1 MTDKVKKDNIFSG
14 LEHLGF
20 DEIDNLELYNNAG
33 NKEEEKKDQPS
44 KVNEAEKQKSLLY
57 DRELTCPV
65 CQNVFKA
72 RAVKTS
78 AARMLKKD
86 SDFFIRY
93 GNIDPYFYDVWLCN
107 ICGYASM
114 KRDFDK
120 IRSHQIE
127 KIQKNISFKW
137 RGRNYSDIYD
147 VNVAIERFKLSLL
160 NYCVMDARSSSKAMN
175 CLKIAWMYRLLEDFE
190 NELTFIKQAL
200 EGFNDAYYNE
210 DFPIYGMDRYTTLYL
225 IGELNRRIGDT
236 GQAMIWFSKVIT
248 TPNIPQKLKE
258 LARDQKDL
266 IKEASEQ
273 LKETL
278 EIESE
283 PEKTPKKGFL
293 SRFFK

>member
-1 MTDKVKKDNIFSG
+1 MTDRLKKDNIFSG

-20 DEIDNLELYNNAG
+20 DEIDNLELYNNNL
-33 NKEEEKKDQPS
+33 NKEEKREAS
-44 KVNEAEKQKSLLY
+44 KTFSEYEKQKSLLY

-65 CQNVFKA
+65 CENIFKA
-72 RAVKTS
+72 RSVKTS

-107 ICGYASM
+107 ICGYAAM

-127 KIQKNISFKW
+127 KIQKQISFKW
-137 RGRNYSDIYD
+137 KGRTYPDIYD
-147 VNVAIERFKLSLL
+147 VNIAIERFKLSLL
-160 NYCVMDARSSSKAMN
+160 NYCVIDARSSSKAMN
-175 CLKIAWMYRLLEDFE
+175 CLKIAWMYRLQEDFE
-190 NELTFIKQAL
+190 NEHIFIQQAL
-200 EGFNDAYYNE
+200 EGFNNAYYNE
-210 DFPIYGMDRYTTLYL
+210 DFPIYGMDRYTTMYL
-225 IGELNRRIGDT
+225 IGELSRRIGDIE
-236 GQAMIWFSKVIT
+236 QALIWFSKVIT
-248 TPNIPQKLKE
+248 TPSIPQKLKE

-266 IKEASEQ
+266 IKESIEQ
-273 LKETL
+273 SKETL
-278 EIESE
+278 EIASE